1 MSVDQQ
7 ITFGFPVILEDCI
20 LIFPCL
26 FKVCIYGMD
35 EFSIDLIEID
45 FLGSLVKNKL
55 ECWLETYSGNCC
67 YGFFFYNIVNYTL

>member
-1 MSVDQQ
+1 
-7 ITFGFPVILEDCI
+7 
-20 LIFPCL
+20 
-26 FKVCIYGMD
+26 MD